1 MNFFE
6 LKGHEIVDITVEDYD
21 LVRIKTLHEG
31 KPRHF
36 SLFHNQDCCENV
48 RLIREEGDL
57 TSLKGQLITEAEED
71 INDNDPD
78 WYEGNYDYSHTWS
91 KYRLKTDKDEVIL
104 WFLGES
110 NGYYGETMSF
120 QELNRFAYDL

>member
-36 SLFHNQDCCENV
+36 RLLHIQDCCENV
-48 RLIREEGDL
+48 RLVHEEGDL
-57 TSLKGQLITEAEED
+57 DSLKGQIITEAEED
-71 INDNDPD
+71 ISDNDPD
-78 WYEGNYDYSHTWS
+78 WYAGYCDDSHTWS
-91 KYRLKTDKDEVIL
+91 KYNLKTDKDEVTL

-110 NGYYGETMSF
+110 NGYYCEVMTF
-120 QELNRFAYDL
+120 EELNRSAYDL